1 MIGTRLMAVAAA
13 LLCAAPSLSWT
24 QTANQIA
31 PERTLEELKAET
43 LARVERGGYPA
54 IGLKI
59 DDAREALGKIN
70 SLDRDEWAAAWSS
83 IGDRYRAEA
92 QKASGD
98 AARKLYYQAFQ
109 YYSLARFPTPN
120 SPGKKAAYEKAV

>member
-13 LLCAAPSLSWT
+13 LLCAAPSLALA
-24 QTANQIA
+24 QTASQIA

-54 IGLKI
+54 IGLKLE
-59 DDAREALGKIN
+59 DAREALSKIN

-83 IGDRYRAEA
+83 IGDRYRGEA
-92 QKASGD
+92 AKADGET
-98 AARKLYYQAFQ
+98 ARKLHYQAFL
-109 YYSLARFPTPN
+109 YYSLAR
-120 SPGKKAAYEKAV
+120 